1 MAKKNAVYRVT
12 LPGGREYEVTAPPGT
27 SRNELVRLARESELP
42 QRTGGFGIPAIDAP
56 LSALNEAVIGG
67 VQGISRMTSAITDP
81 IVEAGLNLIR
91 PGLGT
96 SGRQA
101 AQETRGRIEQQVSR
115 RTVAQPMPAARET
128 GQVLSSFAAGA
139 LRAPSAV
146 ARIAPRAAPAIT
158 RAIQGAV
165 GAQAVPTPGLTAQQ
179 SALLGGATNVILPPA
194 LQAIARTRPA
204 QAAIG
209 AVSRA
214 VAPAVG
220 ALDEGAMALRR
231 AVGVETPAPV
241 VIPPA
246 PATVQAAEVPISRMA
261 LPEAAQ
267 QSIPP
272 VEEALGREAAQR
284 LRNFQRIG
292 VAQPTTG
299 MITREP
305 GVWQYERN
313 TMGQVNVGEPIRDAI
328 VKVNDEINQAAT
340 DLIQKVGVADDVEKV
355 GSIASEALRKKEQE
369 MQRVVGQL
377 YQNAREQYGEKS
389 AGPVENFLGQLD
401 NPDLVDNE
409 AFDTI
414 RNSITKRLQRYGMTG
429 ESGMPRQGALMTVGQ
444 AEEMRKFI
452 GGLGNGTDPNIRRI
466 RAQLVEAL
474 DDDVVAGF
482 GDDAFKEARMAA
494 KQRFAEFKNTLA
506 GKMGAGDIAPERV
519 TQRLMS
525 ATTPL
530 SDFRNLKATLLTG
543 EPDQVARGQQAW
555 SSIGAQALNDL
566 FSSARVGENMV
577 SGSRLLK
584 NFNKNIARYREL
596 LNREEYVT
604 LNRIVRAARDATV
617 PVDFANVNTSG
628 TATALANL
636 FADPVKGGR
645 SGVKTMIAHL
655 AAGFAGGPVANVAVS
670 GAQEAART
678 AAERAAADEAVRR
691 ALLTTQPLNVAEAVR
706 ASAIPPAAIQPARG
720 MTFPGILGSVY
731 SSAFP
736 PEEEM

>member
-1 MAKKNAVYRVT
+1 MAKKSATYRVS
-12 LPGGREYEVTAPPGT
+12 LPDGRVYNVTAPEGT
-27 SRNELVRLARESELP
+27 PRNELIRIARESDLP
-42 QRTGGFGIPAIDAP
+42 QRTTGFGIPAIDVP

-67 VQGISRMTSAITDP
+67 IQGISRMTSAISDP

-101 AQETRGRIEQQVSR
+101 AEETRGRIEQQASR
-115 RTVAQPMPAARET
+115 RTVAQPMPLAREA
-128 GQVLSSFAAGA
+128 GQVASSFAAGA

-146 ARIAPRAAPAIT
+146 ARLAPRAAPAIT

-165 GAQAVPTPGLTAQQ
+165 GAQAVPTPGLTSTQ
-179 SALLGGATNVILPPA
+179 SALLGGATNVVLPPA

-204 QAAIG
+204 QAVLSAAG
-209 AVSRA
+209 RA
-214 VAPAVG
+214 AAPVVG
-220 ALDEGAMALRR
+220 ALDEAAVGIRR
-231 AVGVETPAPV
+231 AAGLETPPV
-241 VIPPA
+241 AIPAGPA
-246 PATVQAAEVPISRMA
+246 AQVAQAPISRMA
-261 LPEAAQ
+261 LPEATQ
-267 QSIPP
+267 QAIPQ

-292 VAQPTTG
+292 VEAPTTG
-299 MITREP
+299 MVTREP

-328 VKVNDEINQAAT
+328 VKVNEEINQAAT
-340 DLIQKVGVADDVEKV
+340 DLIQKVGVAGDVEKV
-355 GSIASEALRKKEQE
+355 GALAAEALSKKEKE

-389 AGPVENFLGQLD
+389 AGPVENFLSQLD

-409 AFDTI
+409 AFDAM
-414 RNSITKRLQRYGMTG
+414 RSSIVRRLQRYGMTG
-429 ESGMPRQGALMTVGQ
+429 ESGLPRQGAVMTVGQ

-452 GGLGNGTDPNIRRI
+452 GGLGNATDPNIRRI

-482 GDDAFKEARMAA
+482 GDDAFKQARAAA
-494 KQRFAEFKNTLA
+494 KQRFAEFKDTLA
-506 GKMGAGDIAPERV
+506 GKMGAGDVAPERI

-525 ATTPL
+525 PSTKL
-530 SDFRNLKATLLTG
+530 SEFRNLKATLLTG
-543 EPDQVARGQQAW
+543 EPEQVARGQQAW
-555 SSIGAQALNDL
+555 SSIGAQALDDL

-577 SGSRLLK
+577 SGARLLK

-617 PVDFANVNTSG
+617 PVDFSNVNTSG
-628 TATALANL
+628 TASALANL
-636 FADPVKGGR
+636 FADPAKGGR

-655 AAGFAGGPVANVAVS
+655 AAGFAGGPVANVAVA

-691 ALLTTQPLNVAEAVR
+691 ALMTTQPLDVAQAVR
-706 ASAIPPAAIQPARG
+706 QSLIPAPQRAPARG

-731 SSAFP
+731 GPAFP
-736 PEEEM
+736 AEEEM

>member
-1 MAKKNAVYRVT
+1 MAKKNAVYQVS
-12 LPGGREYEVTAPPGT
+12 LPDGRQYEVTAPVGT
-27 SRNELVRLARESELP
+27 PRNELVRLARESELP
-42 QRTGGFGIPAIDAP
+42 QRTGGFGIPAIDVP

-67 VQGISRMTSAITDP
+67 VQGLSRMTSAISDP
-81 IVEAGLNLIR
+81 IVEAALNLVR
-91 PGLGT
+91 PGFGT

-101 AQETRGRIEQQVSR
+101 AQEQRGRLEQEVSR
-115 RTVAQPMPAARET
+115 RTVARPMPAARET
-128 GQVLSSFAAGA
+128 GQILSSFAAGG
-139 LRAPSAV
+139 LRAPAAL
-146 ARIAPRAAPAIT
+146 ARVAPRVAPAVT
-158 RAIQGAV
+158 RAVQGAV
-165 GAQAVPTPGLTAQQ
+165 GSQAVPSPGLSAAQN
-179 SALLGGATNVILPPA
+179 ALLGGAANVILPPA
-194 LQAIARTRPA
+194 LQAVARTRPA
-204 QAAIG
+204 QAALG
-209 AVSRA
+209 AASRA
-214 VAPAVG
+214 I
-220 ALDEGAMALRR
+220 
-231 AVGVETPAPV
+231 APV
-241 VIPPA
+241 VGAADEAAAALRSAVGMPA
-246 PATVQAAEVPISRMA
+246 PIRAPIPAAPVSQVAEAPISRMA

-267 QSIPP
+267 QAIPQ
-272 VEEALGREAAQR
+272 VEEALGTAAAQR
-284 LRNFQRIG
+284 LRNFERIG
-292 VAQPTTG
+292 VQQPTTG

-355 GSIASEALRKKEQE
+355 GALASEALRKKEQE

-389 AGPVENFLGQLD
+389 AGPVQNFLGQLD

-414 RNSITKRLQRYGMTG
+414 RNSITKRLQRYGMAGETG
-429 ESGMPRQGALMTVGQ
+429 MTRQGAVMTVGQ

-452 GGLGNGTDPNIRRI
+452 GGLGNGADPNIRRI
-466 RAQLVEAL
+466 RAQLVESL

-482 GDDAFKEARMAA
+482 GDDAFKQARMAA
-494 KQRFAEFKNTLA
+494 KQRFTEFKNTLA
-506 GKMGAGDIAPERV
+506 GKMGAGDVAPERI

-530 SDFRNLKATLLTG
+530 SDFRNLKSTLLTG

-555 SSIGAQALNDL
+555 SSIGAQALDDL
-566 FSSARVGENMV
+566 FSSARVGENVV
-577 SGSRLLK
+577 SGARLLK

-617 PVDFANVNTSG
+617 PVDFSNVNTSG
-628 TATALANL
+628 TASALANL

-655 AAGFAGGPVANVAVS
+655 AAGFAGGPVANVAVA
-670 GAQEAART
+670 GAQEVAKT
-678 AAERAAADEAVRR
+678 AAERAAVDEAVRR
-691 ALLTTQPLNVAEAVR
+691 ALMTTQPLSVAQAVR
-706 ASAIPPAAIQPARG
+706 ASAMPQVPMQPSRG
-720 MTFPGILGSVY
+720 FTFPGILGSL
-731 SSAFP
+731 SGSAFP
-736 PEEEM
+736 AEEEM

>member
-1 MAKKNAVYRVT
+1 MAKKSATYRVS
-12 LPGGREYEVTAPPGT
+12 LPDGRVYNVTAPEGT
-27 SRNELVRLARESELP
+27 PRNELIRIARESDLP
-42 QRTGGFGIPAIDAP
+42 QRTTGFGIPAIDVP

-67 VQGISRMTSAITDP
+67 IQGISRMTSAISDP

-101 AQETRGRIEQQVSR
+101 AEETRGRIEQQASR
-115 RTVAQPMPAARET
+115 RTVAQPMPLAREA
-128 GQVLSSFAAGA
+128 GQVASSFAAGA

-146 ARIAPRAAPAIT
+146 ARLAPRAAPAIT

-165 GAQAVPTPGLTAQQ
+165 GAQAVPTPGLTSTQA
-179 SALLGGATNVILPPA
+179 ALLGGATNVVLPPA

-204 QAAIG
+204 QTVLSAAG
-209 AVSRA
+209 RA
-214 VAPAVG
+214 AAPVVG
-220 ALDEGAMALRR
+220 ALDEAAMGIRR
-231 AVGVETPAPV
+231 AAGLEAPPISIPA
-241 VIPPA
+241 A
-246 PATVQAAEVPISRMA
+246 PAAQVAQAPISRMA
-261 LPEAAQ
+261 LPEATQ
-267 QSIPP
+267 QAIPQ

-292 VAQPTTG
+292 VEAPTTG
-299 MITREP
+299 MVTREP

-328 VKVNDEINQAAT
+328 VKVNEEINQAAT
-340 DLIQKVGVADDVEKV
+340 DLIQKVGVAGDVEKV
-355 GSIASEALRKKEQE
+355 GALAAEALSKKEKE

-389 AGPVENFLGQLD
+389 AGPVENFLSQLD

-409 AFDTI
+409 AFDAM
-414 RNSITKRLQRYGMTG
+414 RSSIVRRLQRYGMTG
-429 ESGMPRQGALMTVGQ
+429 ESGLPRQGAVMTVGQ

-452 GGLGNGTDPNIRRI
+452 GGLGNATDPNIRRI

-482 GDDAFKEARMAA
+482 GDDAFKQARAAA
-494 KQRFAEFKNTLA
+494 KQRFAEFKDTLA
-506 GKMGAGDIAPERV
+506 GKMGAGDVAPERI

-525 ATTPL
+525 EATPL
-530 SDFRNLKATLLTG
+530 SDLRNLKATLLTG

-555 SSIGAQALNDL
+555 SSIGAQALDDL
-566 FSSARVGENMV
+566 FSSSRVGEKMV
-577 SGSRLLK
+577 SGSLLRK
-584 NFNKNIARYREL
+584 KFNKNIARYREL

-617 PVDFANVNTSG
+617 PVDFSNVNTSG
-628 TATALANL
+628 TASALANL
-636 FADPVKGGR
+636 FADPAKGGR

-655 AAGFAGGPVANVAVS
+655 AAGFAGGPVANVAVA

-691 ALLTTQPLNVAEAVR
+691 ALMTTQPLDVAQAVR
-706 ASAIPPAAIQPARG
+706 QSLIPAPQRAPARG

-731 SSAFP
+731 GPAFP
-736 PEEEM
+736 AEEEM

>member
-1 MAKKNAVYRVT
+1 MAKKSATYRVS
-12 LPGGREYEVTAPPGT
+12 LPDGRVYNVTAPEGT
-27 SRNELVRLARESELP
+27 PRNELIRIARESDLP
-42 QRTGGFGIPAIDAP
+42 QRTTGFGIPAIDLP

-67 VQGISRMTSAITDP
+67 IQGISRMTSAISDP

-101 AQETRGRIEQQVSR
+101 AEETRGRIEQQASR
-115 RTVAQPMPAARET
+115 RTVAQPMPLAREA
-128 GQVLSSFAAGA
+128 GQVASSFAAGA

-146 ARIAPRAAPAIT
+146 ARLAPRAAPAIT

-165 GAQAVPTPGLTAQQ
+165 GAQAVPTPGLTSTQ
-179 SALLGGATNVILPPA
+179 SALLGGATNVVLPPA

-204 QAAIG
+204 QAVLSAAG
-209 AVSRA
+209 RA
-214 VAPAVG
+214 AAPVVG
-220 ALDEGAMALRR
+220 ALDEAAMGVRR
-231 AVGVETPAPV
+231 AVGLETPPIS
-241 VIPPA
+241 IPAA
-246 PATVQAAEVPISRMA
+246 PAAQVAQAPISRMA
-261 LPEAAQ
+261 LPEATQ
-267 QSIPP
+267 QAIPQ

-292 VAQPTTG
+292 VEAPTTG
-299 MITREP
+299 MVTREP

-328 VKVNDEINQAAT
+328 VKVNEEINQAAT
-340 DLIQKVGVADDVEKV
+340 DLIQKVGVAGDVEKV
-355 GSIASEALRKKEQE
+355 GALAAEALSKKEKE

-389 AGPVENFLGQLD
+389 AGPVENFLSQLD

-409 AFDTI
+409 AFDAM
-414 RNSITKRLQRYGMTG
+414 RSSIVRRLQRYGMTG
-429 ESGMPRQGALMTVGQ
+429 ESGLPRQGAVMTVGQ

-452 GGLGNGTDPNIRRI
+452 GGLGNATDPNIRRI

-482 GDDAFKEARMAA
+482 GDDAFKQARAAA
-494 KQRFAEFKNTLA
+494 KQRFAEFKDTLA
-506 GKMGAGDIAPERV
+506 GKMGAGDVAPERI

-525 ATTPL
+525 QSTPL

-555 SSIGAQALNDL
+555 SSIGAQALDDL

-577 SGSRLLK
+577 SGARLLK

-617 PVDFANVNTSG
+617 PVDFSNVNTSG
-628 TATALANL
+628 TASALANL
-636 FADPVKGGR
+636 FADPAKGGR

-655 AAGFAGGPVANVAVS
+655 AAGFAGGPVANVAVA

-691 ALLTTQPLNVAEAVR
+691 ALMTTQPLDVAQAVR
-706 ASAIPPAAIQPARG
+706 QSLIPAPQRDPARG

-731 SSAFP
+731 GPAFP
-736 PEEEM
+736 AEEEM

>member
-1 MAKKNAVYRVT
+1 MAKKSATYRVS
-12 LPGGREYEVTAPPGT
+12 LPDGRVYNVTAPEGT
-27 SRNELVRLARESELP
+27 PRNELIRIARESDLP
-42 QRTGGFGIPAIDAP
+42 QRTTGFGIPAIDVP

-67 VQGISRMTSAITDP
+67 IQGISRMTSAISDP

-101 AQETRGRIEQQVSR
+101 AEETRGRIEQQASR
-115 RTVAQPMPAARET
+115 RTVAQPMPLAREA
-128 GQVLSSFAAGA
+128 GQVASSFAAGA

-146 ARIAPRAAPAIT
+146 ARLAPRAAPAIT

-165 GAQAVPTPGLTAQQ
+165 GAQAVPTPGLTSTQ
-179 SALLGGATNVILPPA
+179 SALLGGATNVVLPPA

-204 QAAIG
+204 QAVLSAAG
-209 AVSRA
+209 RA
-214 VAPAVG
+214 AAPVVG
-220 ALDEGAMALRR
+220 ALDEAAMGIRR
-231 AVGVETPAPV
+231 AAGLETPPV
-241 VIPPA
+241 AIPAA
-246 PATVQAAEVPISRMA
+246 PAAQVAQAPISRMA
-261 LPEAAQ
+261 LPEATQ
-267 QSIPP
+267 QAIPQ

-292 VAQPTTG
+292 VEAPTAG
-299 MITREP
+299 MVTREP

-328 VKVNDEINQAAT
+328 VKVNEEINQAAT
-340 DLIQKVGVADDVEKV
+340 DLIQKVGVAGDVEKV
-355 GSIASEALRKKEQE
+355 GALAAEALSKKEKE

-389 AGPVENFLGQLD
+389 AGPVENFLSQLD

-409 AFDTI
+409 AFDAM
-414 RNSITKRLQRYGMTG
+414 RSSIVRRLQRYGMTG
-429 ESGMPRQGALMTVGQ
+429 ESGLPRQGAVMTVGQ

-452 GGLGNGTDPNIRRI
+452 GGLGNATDPNIRRI

-482 GDDAFKEARMAA
+482 GDDAFKQARAAA
-494 KQRFAEFKNTLA
+494 KQRFAEFKDTLA
-506 GKMGAGDIAPERV
+506 GKMGAGDVAPERI

-525 ATTPL
+525 EATPL
-530 SDFRNLKATLLTG
+530 SDLRNLKATLLTG

-555 SSIGAQALNDL
+555 SSIGAQALDDL
-566 FSSARVGENMV
+566 FSSSRVGEKMV
-577 SGSRLLK
+577 SGSLLRK
-584 NFNKNIARYREL
+584 KFNKNIARYREL

-617 PVDFANVNTSG
+617 PVDFSNVNTSG
-628 TATALANL
+628 TASALANL
-636 FADPVKGGR
+636 FADPAKGGR

-655 AAGFAGGPVANVAVS
+655 AAGFAGGPVANVAVA

-691 ALLTTQPLNVAEAVR
+691 ALMTTQPLDVAQAVR
-706 ASAIPPAAIQPARG
+706 QSLIPAPQRAPARG

-731 SSAFP
+731 GPAFP
-736 PEEEM
+736 AEEEM

>member
-1 MAKKNAVYRVT
+1 MAKKSATYRVS
-12 LPGGREYEVTAPPGT
+12 LPDGRVYNVTAPEGT
-27 SRNELVRLARESELP
+27 PRNELIRIARESDLP
-42 QRTGGFGIPAIDAP
+42 QRTTGFGIPAIDVP

-67 VQGISRMTSAITDP
+67 IQGISRMTSAISDP

-101 AQETRGRIEQQVSR
+101 AEETRGRIEQQASL
-115 RTVAQPMPAARET
+115 RTVAQPMPLAREA
-128 GQVLSSFAAGA
+128 GQVASSFAAGA

-146 ARIAPRAAPAIT
+146 ARLAPRAAPAIT

-165 GAQAVPTPGLTAQQ
+165 GAQAVPTPGLTSTQ
-179 SALLGGATNVILPPA
+179 SALLGGATNVVLPPA

-204 QAAIG
+204 QAVLSAAG
-209 AVSRA
+209 RA
-214 VAPAVG
+214 AAPVVG
-220 ALDEGAMALRR
+220 ALDEAAMGIRR
-231 AVGVETPAPV
+231 AAGLETPPV
-241 VIPPA
+241 AIPAA
-246 PATVQAAEVPISRMA
+246 PAAQVAQAPISRMA
-261 LPEAAQ
+261 LPEATQ
-267 QSIPP
+267 QAIPQ

-292 VAQPTTG
+292 VEAPTTG
-299 MITREP
+299 MVTREP

-328 VKVNDEINQAAT
+328 VKVNEEINQAAT
-340 DLIQKVGVADDVEKV
+340 DLIQKVGVAGDVEKV
-355 GSIASEALRKKEQE
+355 GALAAEALSKKEKE

-389 AGPVENFLGQLD
+389 AGPVENFLSQLD

-409 AFDTI
+409 AFDAM
-414 RNSITKRLQRYGMTG
+414 RSSIVRRLQRYGMTG
-429 ESGMPRQGALMTVGQ
+429 ESGLPRQGAVMTVGQ

-452 GGLGNGTDPNIRRI
+452 GGLGNATDPNIRRI

-482 GDDAFKEARMAA
+482 GDDAFKQARAAA
-494 KQRFAEFKNTLA
+494 KQRFAEFKDTLA
-506 GKMGAGDIAPERV
+506 GKMGAGDVAPERI

-525 ATTPL
+525 PSTKL
-530 SDFRNLKATLLTG
+530 SEFRNLKATLLTG
-543 EPDQVARGQQAW
+543 EPEQVARGQQAW
-555 SSIGAQALNDL
+555 SSIGAQALDDL

-577 SGSRLLK
+577 SGARLLK

-617 PVDFANVNTSG
+617 PVDFSNVNTSG
-628 TATALANL
+628 TASALANL
-636 FADPVKGGR
+636 FADPAKGGR

-655 AAGFAGGPVANVAVS
+655 AAGFAGGPVANVAVA

-691 ALLTTQPLNVAEAVR
+691 ALMTTQPLDVAQAVR
-706 ASAIPPAAIQPARG
+706 QSLIPAPQRAPARG

-731 SSAFP
+731 GPAFP
-736 PEEEM
+736 AEEEM

>member
-1 MAKKNAVYRVT
+1 MAKKNAVYEVT
-12 LPGGREYEVTAPPGT
+12 LPDGRKYEVSAPVGT
-27 SRNELVRLARESELP
+27 SRSELARIARESELP
-42 QRTGGFGIPAIDAP
+42 QRTSGFGIPAIDVP
-56 LSALNEAVIGG
+56 LSAFNEAVIGG
-67 VQGISRMTSAITDP
+67 VQGLSRMTSAISDP

-91 PGLGT
+91 PGYGT
-96 SGRQA
+96 SGRRA
-101 AQETRGRIEQQVSR
+101 AEETRGRIEQQASR
-115 RTVAQPMPAARET
+115 RTVARPMPAARET
-128 GQVLSSFAAGA
+128 GQILSSFAAGG
-139 LRAPSAV
+139 LRAPAAL
-146 ARIAPRAAPAIT
+146 ARVAPRVAPVVT
-158 RAIQGAV
+158 RAVQGAV
-165 GAQAVPTPGLTAQQ
+165 GAQAVPSPGLSATQN
-179 SALLGGATNVILPPA
+179 ALLGGTANVVLPPA

-204 QAAIG
+204 QAALS
-209 AVSRA
+209 AASRA
-214 VAPAVG
+214 VAPVVG
-220 ALDEGAMALRR
+220 ALDEAAMGVRR
-231 AVGVETPAPV
+231 ATGIDVPPV
-241 VIPPA
+241 AIPPMPA
-246 PATVQAAEVPISRMA
+246 PAQVAQAPVSRMA

-267 QSIPP
+267 EAIPQ

-292 VAQPTTG
+292 VEAPTTG
-299 MITREP
+299 MVTREP

-340 DLIQKVGVADDVEKV
+340 DLIQKVGVAEDVEKV
-355 GSIASEALRKKEQE
+355 GVLAAEALGKKEKE

-377 YQNAREQYGEKS
+377 YKNAREQYGEKS
-389 AGPVENFLGQLD
+389 AGPVQSFIGQLD

-409 AFDTI
+409 AFDEM
-414 RNSITKRLQRYGMTG
+414 RSSITRRLQRYGMAG
-429 ESGMPRQGALMTVGQ
+429 ESGMPRQNAVMTVGQ

-452 GGLGNGTDPNIRRI
+452 GGLGNGADPNIRRI

-482 GDDAFKEARMAA
+482 GDDAFKQARMAA
-494 KQRFAEFKNTLA
+494 KQRFTEFKDTLA

-519 TQRLMS
+519 TKKLMS
-525 ATTPL
+525 EATPL

-555 SSIGAQALNDL
+555 SSIGAQALDDL
-566 FSSARVGENMV
+566 FGSARIGENMV
-577 SGSRLLK
+577 SGARLLK

-628 TATALANL
+628 TASALANL

-655 AAGFAGGPVANVAVS
+655 AAGFAGGPVANVAVA
-670 GAQEAART
+670 GAQEAARN
-678 AAERAAADEAVRR
+678 AAERAAIDEAVRR
-691 ALLTTQPLNVAEAVR
+691 ALMTTQPLGVAQAVR
-706 ASAIPPAAIQPARG
+706 ASSVPPAPIPPSRG
-720 MTFPGILGSVY
+720 FTLPGILGSL
-731 SSAFP
+731 SGSAFP
-736 PEEEM
+736 AAEEM

>member
-1 MAKKNAVYRVT
+1 MAKKSATYRVS
-12 LPGGREYEVTAPPGT
+12 LPDGRVYNVTAPEGT
-27 SRNELVRLARESELP
+27 PRNELIRIARESDLP
-42 QRTGGFGIPAIDAP
+42 QRTTGFGIPAIDVP

-67 VQGISRMTSAITDP
+67 IQGISRMTSAISDP

-96 SGRQA
+96 SGRA
-101 AQETRGRIEQQVSR
+101 GAEETRSRIEQEASR
-115 RTVAQPMPAARET
+115 RTVARPMPLARET
-128 GQVLSSFAAGA
+128 GQVASSFAAGA

-146 ARIAPRAAPAIT
+146 ARFAPRAAPAIT

-165 GAQAVPTPGLTAQQ
+165 GAQAVPTPGLTSTQ
-179 SALLGGATNVILPPA
+179 SALLGGATNVVLPPA
-194 LQAIARTRPA
+194 LAAIARTRPA
-204 QAAIG
+204 QAALS
-209 AVSRA
+209 AVGRA
-214 VAPAVG
+214 AAPVVG
-220 ALDEGAMALRR
+220 ALDEAAMGVRR
-231 AVGVETPAPV
+231 AAGLETPPV
-241 VIPPA
+241 AIPAA
-246 PATVQAAEVPISRMA
+246 PAAQVAQAPISRMA
-261 LPEAAQ
+261 LPEATQ
-267 QSIPP
+267 QAIPQ

-292 VAQPTTG
+292 VEAPTTG
-299 MITREP
+299 MVTREP

-340 DLIQKVGVADDVEKV
+340 DLIQKVGVAGDVEKV
-355 GSIASEALRKKEQE
+355 GALAAEALSKKEKE

-409 AFDTI
+409 AFDAM
-414 RNSITKRLQRYGMTG
+414 RSSIVRRLQRYGMTG
-429 ESGMPRQGALMTVGQ
+429 ESGLPRQGAVMTVGQ

-452 GGLGNGTDPNIRRI
+452 GGLGNATDPNIRRI

-482 GDDAFKEARMAA
+482 GDDAFKQARAAA
-494 KQRFAEFKNTLA
+494 KQRFAEFKDTLA
-506 GKMGAGDIAPERV
+506 GKMGAGDVAPERV

-525 ATTPL
+525 QSTPL

-555 SSIGAQALNDL
+555 SSIGAQALDDL

-577 SGSRLLK
+577 SGARLLK

-617 PVDFANVNTSG
+617 PVDFSNVNTSG
-628 TATALANL
+628 TASALANL
-636 FADPVKGGR
+636 FADPTKGGR

-655 AAGFAGGPVANVAVS
+655 AAGFAGGPVANVAVA

-678 AAERAAADEAVRR
+678 AAERAAANEAVRR
-691 ALLTTQPLNVAEAVR
+691 ALMTTQPLDVAQAVR
-706 ASAIPPAAIQPARG
+706 QSLVPAPQRAPARG

-731 SSAFP
+731 GPAFP
-736 PEEEM
+736 AEEEM

>member
-1 MAKKNAVYRVT
+1 MAKKSATYRVS
-12 LPGGREYEVTAPPGT
+12 LPDGRVYNVTAPEGT
-27 SRNELVRLARESELP
+27 PRNELIRIARESDLP
-42 QRTGGFGIPAIDAP
+42 QRTTGFGIPAIDVP

-67 VQGISRMTSAITDP
+67 IQGISRMTSAISDP

-101 AQETRGRIEQQVSR
+101 AEETRGRIEQQASR
-115 RTVAQPMPAARET
+115 RTVAQPMPLAREA
-128 GQVLSSFAAGA
+128 GQVASSFAAGA

-146 ARIAPRAAPAIT
+146 ARLAPRAAPAIT

-165 GAQAVPTPGLTAQQ
+165 GAQAVPTPGLTSTQ
-179 SALLGGATNVILPPA
+179 SALLGGATNVVLPPA

-204 QAAIG
+204 QAVLSAAG
-209 AVSRA
+209 RTA
-214 VAPAVG
+214 APVVG
-220 ALDEGAMALRR
+220 ALDEAAMGVRR
-231 AVGVETPAPV
+231 AVGLETPPIA
-241 VIPPA
+241 IPAA
-246 PATVQAAEVPISRMA
+246 PAAQVAQAPISRMA
-261 LPEAAQ
+261 LPEATQ
-267 QSIPP
+267 QAIPQ

-292 VAQPTTG
+292 VEAPTTG
-299 MITREP
+299 MVTREP

-328 VKVNDEINQAAT
+328 VKVNEEINQAAT
-340 DLIQKVGVADDVEKV
+340 DLIQKVGVAGDVEKV
-355 GSIASEALRKKEQE
+355 GALAAEALSKKEKE

-389 AGPVENFLGQLD
+389 AGPVENFLSQLD

-409 AFDTI
+409 AFDAM
-414 RNSITKRLQRYGMTG
+414 RSSIVRRLQRYGMTG
-429 ESGMPRQGALMTVGQ
+429 ESGLPRQGAVMTVGQ

-452 GGLGNGTDPNIRRI
+452 GGLGNATDPNIRRI

-482 GDDAFKEARMAA
+482 GDDAFKQARAAA
-494 KQRFAEFKNTLA
+494 KQRFAEFKDTLA
-506 GKMGAGDIAPERV
+506 GKMGAGDVAPERI

-525 ATTPL
+525 QSTPL

-555 SSIGAQALNDL
+555 SSIGAQALDDL

-577 SGSRLLK
+577 SGARLLK

-617 PVDFANVNTSG
+617 PVDFSNVNTSG
-628 TATALANL
+628 TASALANL
-636 FADPVKGGR
+636 FADPAKGGR

-655 AAGFAGGPVANVAVS
+655 AAGFAGGPVANVAVA

-691 ALLTTQPLNVAEAVR
+691 ALMTTQPLNVAQAVR
-706 ASAIPPAAIQPARG
+706 QSLVPAPQRAPARG

-731 SSAFP
+731 GPAFP
-736 PEEEM
+736 AEEEM

>member
-1 MAKKNAVYRVT
+1 MAKKSATYRVS
-12 LPGGREYEVTAPPGT
+12 LPDGRVYNVTAPEGT
-27 SRNELVRLARESELP
+27 PRNELIRLARESDLP
-42 QRTGGFGIPAIDAP
+42 QRTKGFGIPAIDVP

-67 VQGISRMTSAITDP
+67 IQGISRMTSAISDP

-101 AQETRGRIEQQVSR
+101 AEETRGRIEQQASR
-115 RTVAQPMPAARET
+115 RTVVQPMPLAREA
-128 GQVLSSFAAGA
+128 GQVASSFAAGA

-146 ARIAPRAAPAIT
+146 ARLAPRAAPAIT

-165 GAQAVPTPGLTAQQ
+165 GAQAVPTPGLTSTQ
-179 SALLGGATNVILPPA
+179 SALLGGATNVVLPPA

-204 QAAIG
+204 QAVLSAAG
-209 AVSRA
+209 RA
-214 VAPAVG
+214 AAPVVG
-220 ALDEGAMALRR
+220 ALDEAAMGVRR
-231 AVGVETPAPV
+231 AAGLETPPIA
-241 VIPPA
+241 IPAA
-246 PATVQAAEVPISRMA
+246 PAAQVAQAPISRMA
-261 LPEAAQ
+261 LPEATQ
-267 QSIPP
+267 QAIPQ
-272 VEEALGREAAQR
+272 VEESLGREAAQR

-292 VAQPTTG
+292 VEAPTTG
-299 MITREP
+299 MVTREP

-328 VKVNDEINQAAT
+328 VKVNEEINQAAT
-340 DLIQKVGVADDVEKV
+340 DLIQKVGVAGDVEKV
-355 GSIASEALRKKEQE
+355 GALAAEALSKKEKE

-389 AGPVENFLGQLD
+389 AGPVQNFLGQLD

-409 AFDTI
+409 AFDAM
-414 RNSITKRLQRYGMTG
+414 RSSIVRRLQRYGMTG
-429 ESGMPRQGALMTVGQ
+429 ESGLPRQGAVMTVGQ

-452 GGLGNGTDPNIRRI
+452 GGLGNATDPNIRRI
-466 RAQLVEAL
+466 RSQLVEAL

-482 GDDAFKEARMAA
+482 GDDAFKQARAAA
-494 KQRFAEFKNTLA
+494 KQRFAEFKDTLA
-506 GKMGAGDIAPERV
+506 GKMGAGDVAPERI

-525 ATTPL
+525 QSTPL
-530 SDFRNLKATLLTG
+530 SDLRNLKATLLTG
-543 EPDQVARGQQAW
+543 ETDQVARGQQAW
-555 SSIGAQALNDL
+555 SSIGAQALDDL

-577 SGSRLLK
+577 SGARLLK

-617 PVDFANVNTSG
+617 PVDFSNVNTSG
-628 TATALANL
+628 TASALANL
-636 FADPVKGGR
+636 FADPAKGGR

-655 AAGFAGGPVANVAVS
+655 AAGFAGGPVANVAVA

-691 ALLTTQPLNVAEAVR
+691 ALMTTQPLDVAQAVR
-706 ASAIPPAAIQPARG
+706 QSLIPAPQRAPARG
-720 MTFPGILGSVY
+720 ATFPGILGSVY
-731 SSAFP
+731 GSAFP
-736 PEEEM
+736 AEEEM

>member
-1 MAKKNAVYRVT
+1 MAKKSATYRVS
-12 LPGGREYEVTAPPGT
+12 LPDGRVYNVTAPEGT
-27 SRNELVRLARESELP
+27 PRNELIRIARESDLP
-42 QRTGGFGIPAIDAP
+42 QRTTGFGIPAIDLP

-67 VQGISRMTSAITDP
+67 IQGISRMTSAISDP

-101 AQETRGRIEQQVSR
+101 AEETRGRIEQQASR
-115 RTVAQPMPAARET
+115 RTVAQPMPLAREA
-128 GQVLSSFAAGA
+128 GQVASSFAAGA

-146 ARIAPRAAPAIT
+146 ARLAPRAAPAIT

-165 GAQAVPTPGLTAQQ
+165 GAQAVPTPGLTSTQ
-179 SALLGGATNVILPPA
+179 SALLGGATNVVLPPA

-204 QAAIG
+204 QAVLSAAG
-209 AVSRA
+209 RA
-214 VAPAVG
+214 AAPVVG
-220 ALDEGAMALRR
+220 ALDEAAMGVRR
-231 AVGVETPAPV
+231 AVGLETPPIS
-241 VIPPA
+241 IPAA
-246 PATVQAAEVPISRMA
+246 PAAQVAQAPISRMA
-261 LPEAAQ
+261 LPEATQ
-267 QSIPP
+267 QAIPQ

-292 VAQPTTG
+292 VEAPTAG
-299 MITREP
+299 MVTREP

-328 VKVNDEINQAAT
+328 VKVNEEINQAAT
-340 DLIQKVGVADDVEKV
+340 DLIQKVGVAGDVEKV
-355 GSIASEALRKKEQE
+355 GALAAEALSKKEKE

-389 AGPVENFLGQLD
+389 AGPVENFLSQLD

-409 AFDTI
+409 AFDAM
-414 RNSITKRLQRYGMTG
+414 RSSIVRRLQRYGMTG
-429 ESGMPRQGALMTVGQ
+429 ESGLPRQGAVMTVGQ

-452 GGLGNGTDPNIRRI
+452 GGLGNATDPNIRRI

-482 GDDAFKEARMAA
+482 GDDAFKQARAAA
-494 KQRFAEFKNTLA
+494 KQRFAEFKDTLA
-506 GKMGAGDIAPERV
+506 GKMGAGDVAPERI

-525 ATTPL
+525 QSTPL

-555 SSIGAQALNDL
+555 SSIGAQALDDL

-577 SGSRLLK
+577 SGARLLK

-617 PVDFANVNTSG
+617 PVDFSNVNTSG
-628 TATALANL
+628 TASALANL
-636 FADPVKGGR
+636 FADPAKGGR

-655 AAGFAGGPVANVAVS
+655 AAGFAGGPVANVAVA

-691 ALLTTQPLNVAEAVR
+691 ALMTTQPLDVAQAVR
-706 ASAIPPAAIQPARG
+706 QSLIPAPQRAPARG

-731 SSAFP
+731 GPAFP
-736 PEEEM
+736 AEEEM

>member
-1 MAKKNAVYRVT
+1 MAKKSATYRVS
-12 LPGGREYEVTAPPGT
+12 LPDGRVYNVTAPEGT
-27 SRNELVRLARESELP
+27 PRNELIRIARESDLP
-42 QRTGGFGIPAIDAP
+42 QRTTGFGIPAIDVP

-67 VQGISRMTSAITDP
+67 IQGISRMTSAISDP

-101 AQETRGRIEQQVSR
+101 AEETRGRIEQQASR
-115 RTVAQPMPAARET
+115 RTVAQPMPLAREA
-128 GQVLSSFAAGA
+128 GQVASSFAAGA

-146 ARIAPRAAPAIT
+146 ARLAPRAAPAIT

-165 GAQAVPTPGLTAQQ
+165 GAQAVPTPGLTSTQ
-179 SALLGGATNVILPPA
+179 SALLGGATNVVLPPA

-204 QAAIG
+204 QAVLSAAG
-209 AVSRA
+209 RA
-214 VAPAVG
+214 TAPVVG
-220 ALDEGAMALRR
+220 ALDEAAMGIRR
-231 AVGVETPAPV
+231 AAGLETPPV
-241 VIPPA
+241 AIPAA
-246 PATVQAAEVPISRMA
+246 PAAQVAQAPISRMA
-261 LPEAAQ
+261 LPEATQ
-267 QSIPP
+267 QAIPQ

-292 VAQPTTG
+292 VEAPTTG
-299 MITREP
+299 MVTREP

-328 VKVNDEINQAAT
+328 VKVNEEINQAAT
-340 DLIQKVGVADDVEKV
+340 DLIQKVGVAGDVEKV
-355 GSIASEALRKKEQE
+355 GALAAEALSKKEKE

-389 AGPVENFLGQLD
+389 AGPVENFLSQLD

-409 AFDTI
+409 AFDAM
-414 RNSITKRLQRYGMTG
+414 RSSIVRRLQRYGMTG
-429 ESGMPRQGALMTVGQ
+429 ESGLPRQGAVMTVGQ

-452 GGLGNGTDPNIRRI
+452 GGLGNATDPNIRRI

-482 GDDAFKEARMAA
+482 GDDAFKQARAAA
-494 KQRFAEFKNTLA
+494 KQRFAEFKDTLA
-506 GKMGAGDIAPERV
+506 GKMGAGDVAPERI

-525 ATTPL
+525 PSTKL
-530 SDFRNLKATLLTG
+530 SEFRNLKATLLTG
-543 EPDQVARGQQAW
+543 EPEQVARGQQAW
-555 SSIGAQALNDL
+555 SSIGAQALDDL

-577 SGSRLLK
+577 SGARLLK

-617 PVDFANVNTSG
+617 PVDFSNVNTSG
-628 TATALANL
+628 TASALANL
-636 FADPVKGGR
+636 FADPAKGGR

-655 AAGFAGGPVANVAVS
+655 AAGFAGGPVANVAVA

-691 ALLTTQPLNVAEAVR
+691 ALMTTQPLDVAQAVR
-706 ASAIPPAAIQPARG
+706 QSLIPAPQRAPARG

-731 SSAFP
+731 GPAFP
-736 PEEEM
+736 AEEEM

>member
-1 MAKKNAVYRVT
+1 MAKKSATYRVS
-12 LPGGREYEVTAPPGT
+12 LPDGRVYNVTAPEGT
-27 SRNELVRLARESELP
+27 PRNELIRIARESDLP
-42 QRTGGFGIPAIDAP
+42 QRTTGFGIPAIDVP

-67 VQGISRMTSAITDP
+67 IQGISRMTSAISDP

-101 AQETRGRIEQQVSR
+101 AEETRGRIEQQASR
-115 RTVAQPMPAARET
+115 RTVAQPMPLAREA
-128 GQVLSSFAAGA
+128 GQVASSFAAGA

-146 ARIAPRAAPAIT
+146 ARLAPRAAPAIT

-165 GAQAVPTPGLTAQQ
+165 GAQAVPTPGLTSTQ
-179 SALLGGATNVILPPA
+179 SALLGGATNVVLPPA
-194 LQAIARTRPA
+194 LQAVARTRPA
-204 QAAIG
+204 QAVLSAAG
-209 AVSRA
+209 RA
-214 VAPAVG
+214 AAPVVG
-220 ALDEGAMALRR
+220 ALDEAAMGIRR
-231 AVGVETPAPV
+231 AAGLETPPV
-241 VIPPA
+241 AIPAGPA
-246 PATVQAAEVPISRMA
+246 AQVAQAPISRMA
-261 LPEAAQ
+261 LPEATQ
-267 QSIPP
+267 QAIPQ

-292 VAQPTTG
+292 VEAPTTG
-299 MITREP
+299 MVTREP

-328 VKVNDEINQAAT
+328 VKVNEEINQAAT
-340 DLIQKVGVADDVEKV
+340 DLIQKVGVAGDVEKV
-355 GSIASEALRKKEQE
+355 GALAAEALRKKEKE

-389 AGPVENFLGQLD
+389 AGPVENFLSQLD

-409 AFDTI
+409 AFDAM
-414 RNSITKRLQRYGMTG
+414 RSSIVRRLQRYGMTG
-429 ESGMPRQGALMTVGQ
+429 ESGLPRQGAVMTVGQ

-452 GGLGNGTDPNIRRI
+452 GGLGNATDPNIRRI

-482 GDDAFKEARMAA
+482 GDDAFKQARAAA
-494 KQRFAEFKNTLA
+494 KQRFAEFKDTLA
-506 GKMGAGDIAPERV
+506 GKMGAGDVAPERI

-525 ATTPL
+525 PSTKL
-530 SDFRNLKATLLTG
+530 SEFRNLKATLLTG
-543 EPDQVARGQQAW
+543 EPEQVARGQQAW
-555 SSIGAQALNDL
+555 SSIGAQALDDL

-577 SGSRLLK
+577 SGARLLK

-617 PVDFANVNTSG
+617 PVDFSNVNTSG
-628 TATALANL
+628 TASALANL
-636 FADPVKGGR
+636 FADPAKGGR

-655 AAGFAGGPVANVAVS
+655 AAGFAGGPVANVAVA

-691 ALLTTQPLNVAEAVR
+691 ALMTTQPLDVAQAVR
-706 ASAIPPAAIQPARG
+706 QSLIPAPQRAPARG

-731 SSAFP
+731 GPAFP
-736 PEEEM
+736 AEEEM

>member
-1 MAKKNAVYRVT
+1 MAKKSATYRVS
-12 LPGGREYEVTAPPGT
+12 LPDGRVYNVTAPEGT
-27 SRNELVRLARESELP
+27 PRNELIRIARESDLP
-42 QRTGGFGIPAIDAP
+42 QRTTGFGIPAIDVP

-67 VQGISRMTSAITDP
+67 IQGISRMTSAISDP

-96 SGRQA
+96 SGRA
-101 AQETRGRIEQQVSR
+101 GAEEVRSRIEQEASR
-115 RTVAQPMPAARET
+115 RTVARPMPLARET
-128 GQVLSSFAAGA
+128 GQVASSFAAGA

-146 ARIAPRAAPAIT
+146 ARLAPRAAPAIT

-165 GAQAVPTPGLTAQQ
+165 GAQAVPTPGLTSTQ
-179 SALLGGATNVILPPA
+179 SALLGGATNVALPPA
-194 LQAIARTRPA
+194 LAAIARTRPA
-204 QAAIG
+204 QAALS
-209 AVSRA
+209 AVGRA
-214 VAPAVG
+214 AAPVVG
-220 ALDEGAMALRR
+220 ALDEAAMGVRR
-231 AVGVETPAPV
+231 AAGLETPPVAIPAAPV
-241 VIPPA
+241 AQVA
-246 PATVQAAEVPISRMA
+246 QAPISRMA
-261 LPEAAQ
+261 LPEATQ
-267 QSIPP
+267 QAIPQ
-272 VEEALGREAAQR
+272 VEESLGREAAQR

-292 VAQPTTG
+292 VEAPTTG
-299 MITREP
+299 MVTREP

-340 DLIQKVGVADDVEKV
+340 DLIQKVGVAGDVEKV
-355 GSIASEALRKKEQE
+355 GALAAEALSKKEKE

-409 AFDTI
+409 AFDAM
-414 RNSITKRLQRYGMTG
+414 RSSIVRRLQRYGMTG
-429 ESGMPRQGALMTVGQ
+429 ESGLPRQGAVMTVGQ

-452 GGLGNGTDPNIRRI
+452 GGLGNATDPNIRRI

-482 GDDAFKEARMAA
+482 GDDAFKQARAAA
-494 KQRFAEFKNTLA
+494 KQRFAEFKDTLA
-506 GKMGAGDIAPERV
+506 GKMGAGDVAPERV

-525 ATTPL
+525 QSTPL

-555 SSIGAQALNDL
+555 SSIGAQALDDL

-577 SGSRLLK
+577 SGARLLK

-617 PVDFANVNTSG
+617 PVDFSNVNTSN
-628 TATALANL
+628 TASALANL

-655 AAGFAGGPVANVAVS
+655 AAGFAGGPVANVAVA

-691 ALLTTQPLNVAEAVR
+691 ALMTTQPLDVAQAVR
-706 ASAIPPAAIQPARG
+706 QSLIPAPQRAPARG

-731 SSAFP
+731 GPAFP
-736 PEEEM
+736 AEEEM

>member
-1 MAKKNAVYRVT
+1 MAKKSATYRVS
-12 LPGGREYEVTAPPGT
+12 LPDGRVYNVTAPEGT
-27 SRNELVRLARESELP
+27 PRNELIRIARESDLP
-42 QRTGGFGIPAIDAP
+42 QRTTGFGIPAIDVP

-67 VQGISRMTSAITDP
+67 IQGISRMTSAISDP

-101 AQETRGRIEQQVSR
+101 AEETRGRIEQQASR
-115 RTVAQPMPAARET
+115 RTVAQPMPLAREA
-128 GQVLSSFAAGA
+128 GQVASSFAAGA

-146 ARIAPRAAPAIT
+146 ARLAPRAAPAIT

-165 GAQAVPTPGLTAQQ
+165 GAQAVPTPGLTSTQ
-179 SALLGGATNVILPPA
+179 SALLGGATNVVLPPA

-204 QAAIG
+204 QAVLSAAG
-209 AVSRA
+209 RA
-214 VAPAVG
+214 AAPVVG
-220 ALDEGAMALRR
+220 ALDEAAVGIRR
-231 AVGVETPAPV
+231 AAGLETPPV
-241 VIPPA
+241 AIPAGPA
-246 PATVQAAEVPISRMA
+246 AQVAQAPISRMA
-261 LPEAAQ
+261 LPEATQ
-267 QSIPP
+267 QAIPQ

-292 VAQPTTG
+292 VEAPTTG
-299 MITREP
+299 MVTREP

-328 VKVNDEINQAAT
+328 VKVNEEINQAAT
-340 DLIQKVGVADDVEKV
+340 DLIQKVGVAGDVEKV
-355 GSIASEALRKKEQE
+355 GALAAEALSKKEKE

-389 AGPVENFLGQLD
+389 AGPVENFLSQLD

-409 AFDTI
+409 AFDAM
-414 RNSITKRLQRYGMTG
+414 RSSIVRRLQRYGMTG
-429 ESGMPRQGALMTVGQ
+429 ESGLPRQGAVMTVGQ

-452 GGLGNGTDPNIRRI
+452 GGLGNATDPNIRRI

-482 GDDAFKEARMAA
+482 GDDAFKQARAAA
-494 KQRFAEFKNTLA
+494 KQRFAEFKDTLA
-506 GKMGAGDIAPERV
+506 GKMGAGDVAPERI

-525 ATTPL
+525 QSTPL

-555 SSIGAQALNDL
+555 SSIGAQALDDL

-577 SGSRLLK
+577 SGARLLK

-617 PVDFANVNTSG
+617 PVDFSNVNTSG
-628 TATALANL
+628 TASALANL
-636 FADPVKGGR
+636 FADPAKGGR

-655 AAGFAGGPVANVAVS
+655 AAGFAGGPVANVAVA

-691 ALLTTQPLNVAEAVR
+691 ALMTTQPLDVAQAVR
-706 ASAIPPAAIQPARG
+706 QSLIPAPQRAPARG

-731 SSAFP
+731 GPAFP
-736 PEEEM
+736 AEEEM

>member
-1 MAKKNAVYRVT
+1 MAKKSATYRVS
-12 LPGGREYEVTAPPGT
+12 LPDGRVYNVTAPEGT
-27 SRNELVRLARESELP
+27 PRNELIRIARESDLP
-42 QRTGGFGIPAIDAP
+42 QRTTGFGIPAIDLP

-67 VQGISRMTSAITDP
+67 IQGISRMTSAISDP

-101 AQETRGRIEQQVSR
+101 AEETRGRIEQQASR
-115 RTVAQPMPAARET
+115 RTVAQPMPLAREA
-128 GQVLSSFAAGA
+128 GQVASSFAAGA

-146 ARIAPRAAPAIT
+146 ARLAPRAAPAIT

-165 GAQAVPTPGLTAQQ
+165 GAQAVPTPGLTSTQ
-179 SALLGGATNVILPPA
+179 SALLGGATNVVLPPA

-204 QAAIG
+204 QAVLSAAG
-209 AVSRA
+209 RA
-214 VAPAVG
+214 AAPVVG
-220 ALDEGAMALRR
+220 ALDEAAMGVRR
-231 AVGVETPAPV
+231 AVGLETPPIS
-241 VIPPA
+241 IPAA
-246 PATVQAAEVPISRMA
+246 PAAQVAQAPIPRMA
-261 LPEAAQ
+261 LPEATQ
-267 QSIPP
+267 QAIPQ

-292 VAQPTTG
+292 VEAPTTG
-299 MITREP
+299 MVTREP

-328 VKVNDEINQAAT
+328 VKVNEEINQAAT
-340 DLIQKVGVADDVEKV
+340 DLIQKVGVAGDVEKV
-355 GSIASEALRKKEQE
+355 GALAAEALSKKEKE

-389 AGPVENFLGQLD
+389 AGPVENFLSQLD

-409 AFDTI
+409 AFDAM
-414 RNSITKRLQRYGMTG
+414 RSSIVRRLQRYGMTG
-429 ESGMPRQGALMTVGQ
+429 ESGLPRQGAVMTVGQ

-452 GGLGNGTDPNIRRI
+452 GGLGNATDPNIRRI

-482 GDDAFKEARMAA
+482 GDDAFKQARAAA
-494 KQRFAEFKNTLA
+494 KQRFAEFKDTLA
-506 GKMGAGDIAPERV
+506 GKMGAGDVAPERI

-525 ATTPL
+525 QSTPL

-555 SSIGAQALNDL
+555 SSIGAQALDDL

-577 SGSRLLK
+577 SGARLLK

-617 PVDFANVNTSG
+617 PVDFSNVNTSG
-628 TATALANL
+628 TASALANL
-636 FADPVKGGR
+636 FADPAKGGR
-645 SGVKTMIAHL
+645 SGVKAMIAHL
-655 AAGFAGGPVANVAVS
+655 AAGFAGGPVANVAVA

-691 ALLTTQPLNVAEAVR
+691 ALMTTQPLDVAQAVR
-706 ASAIPPAAIQPARG
+706 QSLIPAPQRAPARG

-731 SSAFP
+731 GPAFP
-736 PEEEM
+736 AEEEM

>member
-1 MAKKNAVYRVT
+1 MAKKNAVYQVS
-12 LPGGREYEVTAPPGT
+12 LPDGRQYEVTAPVGT
-27 SRNELVRLARESELP
+27 PRNELVRLARESELP
-42 QRTGGFGIPAIDAP
+42 QRTGGFGIPAIDVP

-67 VQGISRMTSAITDP
+67 VQGLSRMTSAISDP
-81 IVEAGLNLIR
+81 IVEAALNLVR
-91 PGLGT
+91 PGFGT

-101 AQETRGRIEQQVSR
+101 AQEQRGRLEQEVSR
-115 RTVAQPMPAARET
+115 RTVARPMPAARET
-128 GQVLSSFAAGA
+128 GQILSSFAAGG
-139 LRAPSAV
+139 LRAPAAL
-146 ARIAPRAAPAIT
+146 ARVAPRVAPAVT
-158 RAIQGAV
+158 RAVQGAV
-165 GAQAVPTPGLTAQQ
+165 GAQAVPSPGLSAAQN
-179 SALLGGATNVILPPA
+179 ALLGGAANVILPPA
-194 LQAIARTRPA
+194 LQAVARTRPA
-204 QAAIG
+204 QAALG
-209 AVSRA
+209 AASRA
-214 VAPAVG
+214 I
-220 ALDEGAMALRR
+220 
-231 AVGVETPAPV
+231 APV
-241 VIPPA
+241 VGAADEAAAALRSAVGMPA
-246 PATVQAAEVPISRMA
+246 PIRAPIPAAPVTQVAEAPISRMA

-267 QSIPP
+267 QAIPQ
-272 VEEALGREAAQR
+272 VEEALGTAAAQR
-284 LRNFQRIG
+284 LRNFERIG
-292 VAQPTTG
+292 VQQPTTG

-355 GSIASEALRKKEQE
+355 GALASEALRKKEQE

-389 AGPVENFLGQLD
+389 AGPVQNFLGQLD

-414 RNSITKRLQRYGMTG
+414 RNSITKRLQRYGMAGETG
-429 ESGMPRQGALMTVGQ
+429 MTRQGAVMTVGQ

-452 GGLGNGTDPNIRRI
+452 GGLGNGADPNIRRI
-466 RAQLVEAL
+466 RAQLVESL

-482 GDDAFKEARMAA
+482 GDDAFKQARMAA
-494 KQRFAEFKNTLA
+494 KQRFTEFKNTLA
-506 GKMGAGDIAPERV
+506 GKMGAGDVAPERI

-530 SDFRNLKATLLTG
+530 SDFRNLKSTLLTG

-555 SSIGAQALNDL
+555 SSIGAQALDDL
-566 FSSARVGENMV
+566 FSSARVGENVV
-577 SGSRLLK
+577 SGARLLK

-617 PVDFANVNTSG
+617 PVDFSNVNTSG
-628 TATALANL
+628 TASALANL

-655 AAGFAGGPVANVAVS
+655 AAGFAGGPVANVAVA
-670 GAQEAART
+670 GAQEAAKT
-678 AAERAAADEAVRR
+678 AAERVAAEEAVRR
-691 ALLTTQPLNVAEAVR
+691 ALMTTQPLSVAEAVR
-706 ASAIPPAAIQPARG
+706 ASAMPMIPRQPTSGLRL
-720 MTFPGILGSVY
+720 PGLLGSAFG
-731 SSAFP
+731 SAFP
-736 PEEEM
+736 AEEQM

>member
-27 SRNELVRLARESELP
+27 PRNELVRLARESELP
-42 QRTGGFGIPAIDAP
+42 QRTGGFGIPAIDVP

-67 VQGISRMTSAITDP
+67 VQGLSRMTSAITDP

-231 AVGVETPAPV
+231 AVGIETPTPV

-246 PATVQAAEVPISRMA
+246 PAAVQAAEAPISRMA

-267 QSIPP
+267 QAIPP

-377 YQNAREQYGEKS
+377 YKNAREQYGEKS

-429 ESGMPRQGALMTVGQ
+429 ESGLPRQGAVMTVGQ

-482 GDDAFKEARMAA
+482 GDDAFKQARMAA
-494 KQRFAEFKNTLA
+494 KQRFAEFKDTLA
-506 GKMGAGDIAPERV
+506 GKMGAGDIAPERI

-577 SGSRLLK
+577 SGARLLK

-655 AAGFAGGPVANVAVS
+655 AAGFAGGPVANVAVA

-691 ALLTTQPLNVAEAVR
+691 ALMTTQPLSVAEAVR
-706 ASAIPPAAIQPARG
+706 ASAIPPAVIPPARG

-731 SSAFP
+731 GPAFP

>member
-1 MAKKNAVYRVT
+1 MAKKSATYRVS
-12 LPGGREYEVTAPPGT
+12 LPDGRVYNVTAPEGT
-27 SRNELVRLARESELP
+27 PRNELIRIARESDLP
-42 QRTGGFGIPAIDAP
+42 QRTTGFGIPAIDLP

-67 VQGISRMTSAITDP
+67 IQGISRMTSAISDP

-101 AQETRGRIEQQVSR
+101 AEETRGRIEQQASR
-115 RTVAQPMPAARET
+115 RTVAQPMPLAREA
-128 GQVLSSFAAGA
+128 GQIASSFAAGA

-146 ARIAPRAAPAIT
+146 ARLAPRAAPAIT

-165 GAQAVPTPGLTAQQ
+165 GAQAVPTPGLTSTQ
-179 SALLGGATNVILPPA
+179 SALLGGATNVVLPPA

-204 QAAIG
+204 QAVLSAAG
-209 AVSRA
+209 RA
-214 VAPAVG
+214 AAPVVG
-220 ALDEGAMALRR
+220 ALDEAAMGVRR
-231 AVGVETPAPV
+231 AVGLETPPIS
-241 VIPPA
+241 IPAA
-246 PATVQAAEVPISRMA
+246 PAAQVAQAPISRMA
-261 LPEAAQ
+261 LPEATQ
-267 QSIPP
+267 QAIPQ

-292 VAQPTTG
+292 VEAPTAG
-299 MITREP
+299 MVTREP

-328 VKVNDEINQAAT
+328 VKVNEEINQAAT
-340 DLIQKVGVADDVEKV
+340 DLIQKVGVAGDVEKV
-355 GSIASEALRKKEQE
+355 GALAAEALSKKEKE

-389 AGPVENFLGQLD
+389 AGPVENFLSQLD

-409 AFDTI
+409 AFDAM
-414 RNSITKRLQRYGMTG
+414 RSSIVRRLQRYGMTG
-429 ESGMPRQGALMTVGQ
+429 ESGLPRQGAVMTVGQ

-452 GGLGNGTDPNIRRI
+452 GGLGNATDPNIRRI

-482 GDDAFKEARMAA
+482 GDDAFKQARAAA
-494 KQRFAEFKNTLA
+494 KQRFAEFKDTLA
-506 GKMGAGDIAPERV
+506 GKMGAGDVAPERI

-525 ATTPL
+525 QSTPL

-555 SSIGAQALNDL
+555 SSIGAQALDDL

-577 SGSRLLK
+577 SGARLLK

-617 PVDFANVNTSG
+617 PVDFSNVNTSG
-628 TATALANL
+628 TASALANL
-636 FADPVKGGR
+636 FADPAKGGR

-655 AAGFAGGPVANVAVS
+655 AAGFAGGPVANVAVA

-691 ALLTTQPLNVAEAVR
+691 ALMTTQPLDVAQAVR
-706 ASAIPPAAIQPARG
+706 QSLIPAPQRAPARG

-731 SSAFP
+731 GTAFP
-736 PEEEM
+736 AEEEM

>member
-1 MAKKNAVYRVT
+1 MAKKSATYRVS
-12 LPGGREYEVTAPPGT
+12 LPDGRVYNVTAPEGT
-27 SRNELVRLARESELP
+27 PRNELIRIARESDLP
-42 QRTGGFGIPAIDAP
+42 QRTTGFGIPAIDVP

-67 VQGISRMTSAITDP
+67 IQGISRMTSAISDP

-101 AQETRGRIEQQVSR
+101 AEETRGRIEQQASR
-115 RTVAQPMPAARET
+115 RTVAQPMPLAREA
-128 GQVLSSFAAGA
+128 GQVASSFAAGA

-146 ARIAPRAAPAIT
+146 ARLAPRAAPAIT

-165 GAQAVPTPGLTAQQ
+165 GAQAVPTPGLTSTQ
-179 SALLGGATNVILPPA
+179 SALLGGATNVVLPPA
-194 LQAIARTRPA
+194 FQAIARTRPA
-204 QAAIG
+204 QAVLSAAG
-209 AVSRA
+209 RA
-214 VAPAVG
+214 AAPVVG
-220 ALDEGAMALRR
+220 ALDEAAMGIRR
-231 AVGVETPAPV
+231 AAGLETPPV
-241 VIPPA
+241 AIPAA
-246 PATVQAAEVPISRMA
+246 PAAQVAQAPNSRMA
-261 LPEAAQ
+261 LPEATQ
-267 QSIPP
+267 QAIPQ

-292 VAQPTTG
+292 VEAPTTG
-299 MITREP
+299 MVTREP

-328 VKVNDEINQAAT
+328 VKVNEEINQAAT
-340 DLIQKVGVADDVEKV
+340 DLIQKVGVAGDVEKV
-355 GSIASEALRKKEQE
+355 GALAAEALSKKEKE

-389 AGPVENFLGQLD
+389 AGPVENFLSQLD

-409 AFDTI
+409 AFDAM
-414 RNSITKRLQRYGMTG
+414 RSSIVRRLQRYGMTG
-429 ESGMPRQGALMTVGQ
+429 ESGLPRQGAVMTVGQ

-452 GGLGNGTDPNIRRI
+452 GGLGNATDPNIRRI

-482 GDDAFKEARMAA
+482 GDDAFKQARAAA
-494 KQRFAEFKNTLA
+494 KQRFAEFKDTLA
-506 GKMGAGDIAPERV
+506 GKMGAGDVAPERI

-525 ATTPL
+525 QSTPL

-555 SSIGAQALNDL
+555 SSIGAQALDDL

-577 SGSRLLK
+577 SGARLLK

-617 PVDFANVNTSG
+617 PVDFSNVNTSG
-628 TATALANL
+628 TASALANL
-636 FADPVKGGR
+636 FADPAKGGR

-655 AAGFAGGPVANVAVS
+655 AAGFAGGPVANVAVA

-691 ALLTTQPLNVAEAVR
+691 ALMTTQPLDVAQAVR
-706 ASAIPPAAIQPARG
+706 QSLIPAPRRAPARG

-731 SSAFP
+731 GPAFP
-736 PEEEM
+736 AEEEM

>member
-1 MAKKNAVYRVT
+1 MAKKSATYRVS
-12 LPGGREYEVTAPPGT
+12 LPDGRVYNVTAPEGT
-27 SRNELVRLARESELP
+27 PRNELIRIARESDLP
-42 QRTGGFGIPAIDAP
+42 QRTTGFGIPAIDVP

-67 VQGISRMTSAITDP
+67 IQGLSRMTSAISDP

-96 SGRQA
+96 AGRQGA
-101 AQETRGRIEQQVSR
+101 EETRSRIEQQASR
-115 RTVAQPMPAARET
+115 RTVAQPMPLAREA
-128 GQVLSSFAAGA
+128 GQVASSFAAGA

-146 ARIAPRAAPAIT
+146 ARLAPRAAPAIT

-165 GAQAVPTPGLTAQQ
+165 GAQAVPTPGLTSTQT
-179 SALLGGATNVILPPA
+179 ALLGGATNVVLPPA
-194 LQAIARTRPA
+194 LQAIARSRPA
-204 QAAIG
+204 QAVLSAAG
-209 AVSRA
+209 RA
-214 VAPAVG
+214 AAPVVG
-220 ALDEGAMALRR
+220 ALDEAAMGVRR
-231 AVGVETPAPV
+231 AAGLETPAIS
-241 VIPPA
+241 IPA
-246 PATVQAAEVPISRMA
+246 ASAAQVVQAPVSRMA
-261 LPEAAQ
+261 LPEATQ
-267 QSIPP
+267 QAIPQ

-292 VAQPTTG
+292 VEAPTTG
-299 MITREP
+299 MVTREP

-328 VKVNDEINQAAT
+328 VKVNEEINQAAT
-340 DLIQKVGVADDVEKV
+340 DLIQKVGVAGDVEKV
-355 GSIASEALRKKEQE
+355 GALAAEALSKKEKE

-409 AFDTI
+409 AFDAM
-414 RNSITKRLQRYGMTG
+414 RSSIMRRLQRYGMTG
-429 ESGMPRQGALMTVGQ
+429 ESGMPRQGAVMTVGQ

-452 GGLGNGTDPNIRRI
+452 GGLGNAADPNIRRI
-466 RAQLVEAL
+466 RAQLIEAL

-482 GDDAFKEARMAA
+482 GDDAFKQARLAA
-494 KQRFAEFKNTLA
+494 KQRFAEFKDTLA
-506 GKMGAGDIAPERV
+506 GKMGAGDVAPERI

-525 ATTPL
+525 QSTPL
-530 SDFRNLKATLLTG
+530 SDVRNLKATLLTG

-555 SSIGAQALNDL
+555 SSIGAQALDDL

-577 SGSRLLK
+577 SGARLLK

-617 PVDFANVNTSG
+617 PVDFSNVNTSG
-628 TATALANL
+628 TASALANL
-636 FADPVKGGR
+636 FADPAKGGR

-655 AAGFAGGPVANVAVS
+655 AAGFAGGPVANVAVA

-691 ALLTTQPLNVAEAVR
+691 ALMTTQPLNVAQALRQSAMPAPTR
-706 ASAIPPAAIQPARG
+706 APSRG

-731 SSAFP
+731 GPAFP
-736 PEEEM
+736 AEEEM

>member
-1 MAKKNAVYRVT
+1 MAKKSATYRVS
-12 LPGGREYEVTAPPGT
+12 LPDGRAYNVTAPEGT
-27 SRNELVRLARESELP
+27 PRNELIRIARESDLP
-42 QRTGGFGIPAIDAP
+42 QRTTGFGIPAIDVP

-67 VQGISRMTSAITDP
+67 IQGISRMTSAISDP

-101 AQETRGRIEQQVSR
+101 AEETRGRIEQQASR
-115 RTVAQPMPAARET
+115 RTVAQPMPLAREA
-128 GQVLSSFAAGA
+128 GQVASSFAAGA

-146 ARIAPRAAPAIT
+146 ARLAPRAAPAIT

-165 GAQAVPTPGLTAQQ
+165 GAQAVPTPGLTSTQA
-179 SALLGGATNVILPPA
+179 ALLGGATNVVLPPA

-204 QAAIG
+204 QAVLSAAG
-209 AVSRA
+209 RA
-214 VAPAVG
+214 AAPVVG
-220 ALDEGAMALRR
+220 ALDEAAMGIRR
-231 AVGVETPAPV
+231 AAGLETPPV
-241 VIPPA
+241 AIPAA
-246 PATVQAAEVPISRMA
+246 PAAQVAQAPISRMA
-261 LPEAAQ
+261 LPEATQ
-267 QSIPP
+267 QAIPQ

-292 VAQPTTG
+292 VESPTTG
-299 MITREP
+299 MVTREP

-328 VKVNDEINQAAT
+328 VKVNEEINQAAT
-340 DLIQKVGVADDVEKV
+340 DLIQKVGVAGDVEKV
-355 GSIASEALRKKEQE
+355 GALAAEALSKKEKE

-389 AGPVENFLGQLD
+389 AGPVENFLSQLD

-409 AFDTI
+409 AFDAM
-414 RNSITKRLQRYGMTG
+414 RSSIVRRLQRYGMTG
-429 ESGMPRQGALMTVGQ
+429 ESGLPRQGAVMTVGQ

-452 GGLGNGTDPNIRRI
+452 GGLGNATDPNIRRI

-482 GDDAFKEARMAA
+482 GDDAFKQARAAA
-494 KQRFAEFKNTLA
+494 KQRFAEFKDTLA
-506 GKMGAGDIAPERV
+506 GKMGAGDVAPERI

-525 ATTPL
+525 QSTPL

-555 SSIGAQALNDL
+555 SSIGAQALDDL

-577 SGSRLLK
+577 SGARLLK

-617 PVDFANVNTSG
+617 PVDFSNVNTSG
-628 TATALANL
+628 TASALANL
-636 FADPVKGGR
+636 FADPAKGGR

-655 AAGFAGGPVANVAVS
+655 AAGFAGGPVANVAVA

-691 ALLTTQPLNVAEAVR
+691 ALMTTQPLDVAQAVR
-706 ASAIPPAAIQPARG
+706 QSLIPAPQRAPARG

-731 SSAFP
+731 GPAFP
-736 PEEEM
+736 AEEEM

>member
-1 MAKKNAVYRVT
+1 MAKKSATYRVS
-12 LPGGREYEVTAPPGT
+12 LPDGRVYNVTAPEGT
-27 SRNELVRLARESELP
+27 PRNELIRIARESDLP
-42 QRTGGFGIPAIDAP
+42 QRTTGFGIPAIDVP

-67 VQGISRMTSAITDP
+67 IQGISRMTSAISDP
-81 IVEAGLNLIR
+81 IVEAGLNVIR

-101 AQETRGRIEQQVSR
+101 AEETRGRIEQQASR
-115 RTVAQPMPAARET
+115 RTVAQPMPLAREA
-128 GQVLSSFAAGA
+128 GQVASSFAAGA

-146 ARIAPRAAPAIT
+146 ARLAPRAAPAIT

-165 GAQAVPTPGLTAQQ
+165 GAQAVPTPGLTSTQ
-179 SALLGGATNVILPPA
+179 SALLGGATNVVLPPA

-204 QAAIG
+204 QAVLSAAG
-209 AVSRA
+209 RA
-214 VAPAVG
+214 AAPVVG
-220 ALDEGAMALRR
+220 ALDEAAMGVRR
-231 AVGVETPAPV
+231 AVGLETPPIS
-241 VIPPA
+241 IPSA
-246 PATVQAAEVPISRMA
+246 PAAQVAQAPISRMA
-261 LPEAAQ
+261 LPEATQ
-267 QSIPP
+267 QAIPQ

-292 VAQPTTG
+292 VEAPTTG
-299 MITREP
+299 MVTREP

-328 VKVNDEINQAAT
+328 VKVNEEINQAAT
-340 DLIQKVGVADDVEKV
+340 DLIQKVGVAGDVEKV
-355 GSIASEALRKKEQE
+355 GALAAEALSKKEKE

-389 AGPVENFLGQLD
+389 AGPVENFLSQLD

-409 AFDTI
+409 AFDAM
-414 RNSITKRLQRYGMTG
+414 RSSIVRRLQRYGMTG
-429 ESGMPRQGALMTVGQ
+429 ESGLPRQGAVMTVGQ

-452 GGLGNGTDPNIRRI
+452 GGLGNATDPNIRRI

-482 GDDAFKEARMAA
+482 GDDAFKQARAAA
-494 KQRFAEFKNTLA
+494 KQRFAEFKDTLA
-506 GKMGAGDIAPERV
+506 GKMGAGDVAPERI

-525 ATTPL
+525 PSTKL
-530 SDFRNLKATLLTG
+530 SEFRNLKATLLTG
-543 EPDQVARGQQAW
+543 EPEQVARGQQAW
-555 SSIGAQALNDL
+555 SSIGAQALDDL

-577 SGSRLLK
+577 SGARLLK

-617 PVDFANVNTSG
+617 PVDFSNVNTSG
-628 TATALANL
+628 TASALANL
-636 FADPVKGGR
+636 FADPAKGGR

-655 AAGFAGGPVANVAVS
+655 AAGFAGGPVANVAVA

-691 ALLTTQPLNVAEAVR
+691 ALMTTQPLDVAQAVR
-706 ASAIPPAAIQPARG
+706 QSLIPAPQRAPARG

-731 SSAFP
+731 GPAFP
-736 PEEEM
+736 AEEEM